1 MRIGMTDHERAQH
14 RPGTGIKTNGVGQP
28 CGYLNR
34 TVSYGDVYEP
44 RVVHTGADGR
54 ASWVWFIRGTKTRA

>member
-14 RPGTGIKTNGVGQP
+14 RPGAGIITNGVGQP

-44 RVVHTGADGR
+44 RVVHKGPKSIPT
-54 ASWVWFIRGTKTRA
+54 WVWYFRGTKTRA

>member
-1 MRIGMTDHERAQH
+1 MRIGMTEHERAQH
-14 RPGTGIKTNGVGQP
+14 VPGTGIKTNGVGQP

-44 RVVHTGADGR
+44 RVIYTGAKSVP
-54 ASWVWFIRGTKTRA
+54 AWIWFKRGTKERG